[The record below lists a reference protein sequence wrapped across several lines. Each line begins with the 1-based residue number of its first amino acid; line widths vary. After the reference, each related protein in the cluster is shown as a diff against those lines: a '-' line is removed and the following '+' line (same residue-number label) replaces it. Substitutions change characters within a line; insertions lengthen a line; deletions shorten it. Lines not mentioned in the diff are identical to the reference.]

1 MLPDNTYIVLQSFMV
16 DELHLAKTEL
26 LVYAVIHGFSQGGD
40 GRFVGTNEFLMEWTN
55 ASERS
60 VRAAISSLAASG
72 LIEKGQAVIDG
83 TAVRTL
89 KTTPAKTAATGKNCR
104 EGGQKLPQGA
114 AKTASPYISNKDIDK
129 DRDKDNPPI
138 CPPSGESGKER
149 DAATIAAVTDAV
161 DYLNEK
167 TGKAFRPT
175 TAGTVRHIS
184 ARLREGYT
192 VDDLNAVTDLKCSEW
207 LGDPRMAQYLRPE
220 TLFGPK
226 FEGYIQQARAS
237 SGKSRAYSRFRLR
250 GEGGGNG

>member
-1 MLPDNTYIVLQSFMV
+1 MLPDNAYMVIQAFMR
-16 DELHLAKTEL
+16 DELHLEKTEL
-26 LVYAVIHGFSQGGD
+26 LVYAVIHGFSQGGN
-40 GRFVGTNEFLMEWTN
+40 GRFVGTNEFLSEWTG

-60 VRAAISSLAASG
+60 VRAAISSLAESG
-72 LIEKGQAVIDG
+72 LIEKGQSIING

-89 KTTPAKTAATGKNCR
+89 KTTPAKIAATGKNCR

-114 AKTASPYISNKDIDK
+114 AKTATPYISKNINEK

-138 CPPSGESGKER
+138 CPPSGESGKKR
-149 DAATIAAVTDAV
+149 DAATIAAIADAV
-161 DYLNEK
+161 GHLNAK

-175 TAGTVRHIS
+175 TASTVRHVS

-192 VDDLNAVTDLKCSEW
+192 VDDLNAVTDFKCSEW

-226 FEGYIQQARAS
+226 FEGYLQQARAS
-237 SGKSRAYSRFRLR
+237 GGKSRAYSRFRLR

>member
-1 MLPDNTYIVLQSFMV
+1 MLPDNAYMVIQSFMR

-40 GRFVGTNEFLMEWTN
+40 GRFVGTNEFLSEWTG

-60 VRAAISSLAASG
+60 VKAAVGSLCGKG
-72 LIEKGQAVIDG
+72 LVEKGQAIIDG
-83 TAVRTL
+83 KSVRTL
-89 KTTPAKTAATGKNCR
+89 KAMGVQKLHPV
-104 EGGQKLPQGA
+104 QKLPLEGA
-114 AKTASPYISNKDIDK
+114 EIAPTPCKNCTPYISKKDIEK
-129 DRDKDNPPI
+129 DREKDNPPI

-161 DYLNEK
+161 DHLNEK

-175 TAGTVRHIS
+175 TASTVRHVS
-184 ARLREGYT
+184 ARLRESYT

-226 FEGYIQQARAS
+226 FEGYLQQARAS
-237 SGKSRAYSRFRLR
+237 SGKARAYSRFRLR